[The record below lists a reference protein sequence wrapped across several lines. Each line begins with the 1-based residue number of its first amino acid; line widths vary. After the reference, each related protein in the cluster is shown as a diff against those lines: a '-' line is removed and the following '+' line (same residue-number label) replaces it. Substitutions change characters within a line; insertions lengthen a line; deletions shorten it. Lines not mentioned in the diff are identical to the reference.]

1 MNYLNFDENSSIFG
15 VGTDMTSIL
24 RFQKM
29 DASVSE
35 RLAKRILTSYEYLCY
50 TNAAKPMQYLAV
62 SFCCKE
68 AISKALG
75 TGFHG
80 FWFTDIEIKKNESG
94 KPIVYLSEKI
104 ISLFSMQPDRFSIQ
118 ISITHELP
126 YIVSFAVAIKTR

>member
-1 MNYLNFDENSSIFG
+1 MILGIGIDIIEIARIENSYERFG
-15 VGTDMTSIL
+15 R
-24 RFQKM
+24 RFV
-29 DASVSE
+29 D
-35 RLAKRILTSYEYLCY
+35 RILLPDEVAYCLSHRKPGPFL
-50 TNAAKPMQYLAV
+50 AARFAA
-62 SFCCKE
+62 KE